1 MRKSVAPWSR
11 RARWQNAS
19 RWRFYLS
26 LIFPSPA
33 PAATRRHCTRFIGS
47 IAFVGAPRAAFAV
60 IEDAENDGRMLL
72 LHAKNNMTAKP
83 QGLAYRLVQTL
94 VGPEQNIVAS
104 YVAWDSVPVS
114 ISANDALR
122 ATEEG
127 HDRSA
132 KAEATEFLRAALS
145 EGAVP
150 AGEISRMARDH
161 GLTTKVVRSA
171 REALGVKIDRD
182 GFGPGSK
189 SVWSLTAAPILAQ
202 TVHRCPIQGMGKYGG
217 GGQVWEPSKVQGR
230 LSDGVHAPAI
240 RPPGPSSSVSDPTR
254 DDDPEMPDFLRRP
267 PPGQPQ
273 ANGRAPAL
281 GPLGDSLD
289 DFR

>member
-1 MRKSVAPWSR
+1 
-11 RARWQNAS
+11 
-19 RWRFYLS
+19 
-26 LIFPSPA
+26 
-33 PAATRRHCTRFIGS
+33 
-47 IAFVGAPRAAFAV
+47 
-60 IEDAENDGRMLL
+60 MLL
-72 LHAKNNMTAKP
+72 LHAKNNMAAKP

-132 KAEATEFLRAALS
+132 KAEAMEFLRAALS

-189 SVWSLTAAPILAQ
+189 SVWSLTAAPIDAQ
-202 TVHRCPIQGMGKYGG
+202 TIHRCPTQGMGKYGV
-217 GGQVWEPSKVQGR
+217 GGQVCGPSEIQGR
-230 LSDGVHAPAI
+230 QYDGGRATPKSANQPNVAPFSA
-240 RPPGPSSSVSDPTR
+240 PPSSSVSDPAR
-254 DDDPEMPDFLRRP
+254 DDYPEMPEFLRRP
-267 PPGQPQ
+267 PPDQPQ

-281 GPLGDSLD
+281 GPPGDSLD